1 MTKARAHLGEGSIR
15 YVPGDSPGPRFLTVE
30 EVLYLHRRLIEDM
43 GGEPGLLNPGAL
55 ESAVAQPAMTAFG
68 QLLHPTLIDQAAAY
82 LFHLVANHPFCD
94 GNKRIGMHATLIFI
108 DTNHGDV
115 LGSPDDWYELTIAV
129 ARSELSKRD
138 LTKKI
143 SLFVK

>member
-1 MTKARAHLGEGSIR
+1 MTQARTRVAEGPIR
-15 YVPGDSPGPRFLTVE
+15 YISGDSPGPRFLTVE

-68 QLLHPTLIDQAAAY
+68 QLLHPTLIEQAGAY

-108 DTNHGDV
+108 DTNQGTV
-115 LGSPDDWYELTIAV
+115 LGSPDDWYELTMAV
-129 ARSELSKRD
+129 ARSELGKCD

-143 SLFVK
+143 SLLVK